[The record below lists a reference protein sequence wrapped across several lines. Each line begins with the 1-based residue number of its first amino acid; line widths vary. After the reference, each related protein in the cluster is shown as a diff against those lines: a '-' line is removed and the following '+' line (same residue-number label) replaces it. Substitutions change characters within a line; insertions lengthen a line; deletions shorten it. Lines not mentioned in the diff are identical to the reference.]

1 MRAVFLRGDQSD
13 AGDDDVQNDVKS
25 DADVDADDDTDAK
38 ADDKPDAVVETR
50 VAIKTNRETSD
61 RDSKVDFLKEARAMA
76 KLQHEN
82 IVRLIGISFENSRDL
97 LILELMEGG
106 DLLKYLRYRQS
117 PIL

>member
-1 MRAVFLRGDQSD
+1 MQLDD

-25 DADVDADDDTDAK
+25 DADVDADDDTDAKADAK